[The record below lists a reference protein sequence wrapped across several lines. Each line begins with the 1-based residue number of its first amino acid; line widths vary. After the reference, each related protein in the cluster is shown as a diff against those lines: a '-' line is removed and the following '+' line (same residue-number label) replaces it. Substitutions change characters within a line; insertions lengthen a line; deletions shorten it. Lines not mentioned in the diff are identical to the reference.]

1 MRTRTL
7 AREAALQYLYEVDM
21 VGVEEA
27 ESLDEFLVRQ
37 VGRVD
42 ARPHAARLVAGV
54 LEHRAE
60 IDAELRSAAEN
71 WTLER
76 MAVVDRNVLRI
87 GVYELTRDP
96 DVPEKVAI
104 NEAIDLARR
113 FSSEEACA
121 FVNGVLDRIRQG
133 DAGEQ
138 GEQGEQE
145 EQEEQGEKEQ
155 VDE

>member
-7 AREAALQYLYEVDM
+7 AREAALQYLYEVDI
-21 VGVEEA
+21 VGPEEA
-27 ESLDEFLVRQ
+27 EDLGDFLARQ
-37 VGRVD
+37 VGRAD
-42 ARPHAARLVAGV
+42 ARPYAARLVAGV
-54 LEHRAE
+54 LEHKAE
-60 IDAELRSAAEN
+60 IDTELRAAAEN

-113 FSSEEACA
+113 FSSEEACP
-121 FVNGVLDRIRQG
+121 FVNGILDRIRPRDSG
-133 DAGEQ
+133 AT
-138 GEQGEQE
+138 GEQE
-145 EQEEQGEKEQ
+145 EKEP

>member
-7 AREAALQYLYEVDM
+7 AREAALQYLYEVDL
-21 VGVEEA
+21 VGPEEA
-27 ESLDEFLVRQ
+27 EELAEFLERQ

-54 LEHRAE
+54 LQYKER
-60 IDAELRSAAEN
+60 IDAELRAAAEN
-71 WTLER
+71 WSLER

-87 GVYELTRDP
+87 GVYELVHDAEI
-96 DVPEKVAI
+96 PEKVAI

-121 FVNGVLDRIRQG
+121 FVNGVLDRIKQR
-133 DAGEQ
+133 DAEAQ
-138 GEQGEQE
+138 DIP
-145 EQEEQGEKEQ
+145 EEQGEGDA
-155 VDE
+155 VDD

>member
-7 AREAALQYLYEVDM
+7 AREAALQYLYEVDL
-21 VGVEEA
+21 VGPEEA
-27 ESLDEFLVRQ
+27 EGLEVFLERQ
-37 VGRVD
+37 VGRVE

-54 LEHRAE
+54 MEYREAIDVELRAE
-60 IDAELRSAAEN
+60 AEN
-71 WTLER
+71 WSLER

-87 GVYELTRDP
+87 GVYELLHDAEIP
-96 DVPEKVAI
+96 DKVAI

-121 FVNGVLDRIRQG
+121 FVNGILDRIRQRHA
-133 DAGEQ
+133 DAEGE
-138 GEQGEQE
+138 GEA
-145 EQEEQGEKEQ
+145 